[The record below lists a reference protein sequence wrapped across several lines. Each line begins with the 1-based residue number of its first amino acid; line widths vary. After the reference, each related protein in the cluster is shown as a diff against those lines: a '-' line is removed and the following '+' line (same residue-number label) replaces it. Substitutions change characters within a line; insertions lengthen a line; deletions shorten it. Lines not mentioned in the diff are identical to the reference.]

1 MIAVLTDSTGA
12 AQTTGSFLPL
22 LLIAAVFLFIMLRQR
37 ARQRARQGMLDAL
50 EVGESVRTIGGIIGT
65 LVEVDETEVVL
76 DVDGTRLRMLRRAIQ
91 ESHTPAS
98 TQ

>member
-1 MIAVLTDSTGA
+1 
-12 AQTTGSFLPL
+12 
-22 LLIAAVFLFIMLRQR
+22 
-37 ARQRARQGMLDAL
+37 
-50 EVGESVRTIGGIIGT
+50 
-65 LVEVDETEVVL
+65 VVL